1 MSNDYNKKGCNKR
14 VLSVLSVL
22 SAKKGFYDIGSCVQT
37 NTQSLWNLEPT
48 LCTRES
54 NKLAIE
60 IDQ

>member
-14 VLSVLSVL
+14 VLSVL

-54 NKLAIE
+54 NKLPNE